1 MVNRPSSIVAL
12 GELMPQRMF
21 RSYQGLLLFGLFIF
35 FMFKAINGQLTWYIN
50 SRFVP
55 LTIIGMIFLGILA
68 QTVFT
73 EIRRSRQHEMEHP
86 EHHHEHDHA
95 PSSINLWVMLVPLL
109 IGVLIPARPLDSS
122 AFSTKGFNTSAP
134 LVSSESSASI
144 FETESQERNIL
155 QWLKLFNYQ
164 DDITEFVGQEASV
177 VGFVYFDEKLES
189 DQFFIS
195 RFVVSCCAADGF
207 AIAMPVRW
215 EKSAELQQDA
225 WVVVKGTIEAFEI
238 EGVRTPMIVATSI
251 EATDIPSQP
260 YLFP

>member
-1 MVNRPSSIVAL
+1 
-12 GELMPQRMF
+12 MPQRMF
-21 RSYQGLLLFGLFIF
+21 RSYQGLLLFGLCIF
-35 FMFKAINGQLTWYIN
+35 FVLKAINGQLTWYIN
-50 SRFVP
+50 ARFIP
-55 LTIIGMIFLGILA
+55 LTIFGMIFLGILA
-68 QTVFT
+68 QAVFT
-73 EIRRSRQHEMEHP
+73 EIRRSRKHEEEHP

-95 PSSINLWVMLVPLL
+95 PSTVNLWFMLIPLL
-109 IGVLIPARPLDSS
+109 IGLLIPARPLDSS

-134 LVSSESSASI
+134 LISSDSSAQI

-177 VGFVYFDEKLES
+177 VGFVYFDDRLGA
-189 DQFFIS
+189 DQFFVS

-215 EKSAELQQDA
+215 EKAPELQQDA
-225 WVVVKGTIEAFEI
+225 WVVVRGTIESVDI
-238 EGVRTPMIVATSI
+238 DGVRTPMIVAEAV
-251 EATDIPSQP
+251 EATDIPAQP

>member
-1 MVNRPSSIVAL
+1 
-12 GELMPQRMF
+12 MPQRMF

-35 FMFKAINGQLTWYIN
+35 FMSKAINGQLTWYIN

-73 EIRRSRQHEMEHP
+73 EIRRSRQHDMEHL

-195 RFVVSCCAADGF
+195 RFVVSCCVADGF

-225 WVVVKGTIEAFEI
+225 WVVVKGTIESFEI